1 MAIDDTDVGNRGTGR
16 LLLPVLK
23 VEESDIFVSDG
34 KTTA

>member
-16 LLLPVLK
+16 LLPVLK